1 MARRFLVTGG
11 SRGIGRAIA
20 ERLASDGFEI
30 VLNYRSQ
37 SKSAEDVAETIR
49 RAGGRA
55 ALLPFDVSDREQ
67 TAARLLNEIQDAG
80 PFYGIVSNAGI
91 RRDGPF
97 PGLSGEAWDQVLR
110 TNLDGF
116 YNVTQPLLMPMI
128 RARQGGRIV
137 TMSSVSGLV
146 GNRGQVNYSA
156 SKAGLIGA
164 TRSLALELAKREIT
178 VNCVAPGLI
187 ETEMI
192 EGLSS
197 DVVKQLIPMRRLGQ
211 PREVAALVS
220 FLCSKDASYI
230 TGQVFSINGGL
241 A

>member
-37 SKSAEDVAETIR
+37 SESAEDVAETIR

-55 ALLPFDVSDREQ
+55 TLLPFDVSDREQ

>member
-1 MARRFLVTGG
+1 MVRRFLVTGG

-20 ERLASDGFEI
+20 ERLASDGFEV

-37 SKSAEDVAETIR
+37 SESAEAVAETIR

-55 ALLPFDVSDREQ
+55 TLLPFDVSDREQ

-116 YNVTQPLLMPMI
+116 YNVTQPLVMPMI
-128 RARQGGRIV
+128 RARHGGRIV
-137 TMSSVSGLV
+137 TMSSVSGLI

-211 PREVAALVS
+211 PQEVAALVS
-220 FLCSKDASYI
+220 FLCSEDASYI